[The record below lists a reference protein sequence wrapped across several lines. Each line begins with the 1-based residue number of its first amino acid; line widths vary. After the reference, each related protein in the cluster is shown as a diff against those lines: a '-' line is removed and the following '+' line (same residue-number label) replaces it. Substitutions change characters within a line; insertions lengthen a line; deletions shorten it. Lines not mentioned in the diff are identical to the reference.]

1 MSVSPSTSTLLLLL
15 FFFSCFISSLQT
27 FSHILFFVFC
37 LYSSLPG
44 KHVYIQ
50 ADSLNCVTFFV
61 PFIHFSLYGL
71 CPQYYFSSTFSLA
84 LCSLTTSSSPR
95 ALSPPI
101 LLASTPKSFSI
112 SFLLLFL
119 LHILLSASYQFI
131 LFLNT
136 VSSHSSSAFPL
147 SHSPSVRPLFSH
159 SFLSPSFLSVD
170 HWKADCGRCIFL
182 TLIYDQAR
190 EREKER
196 RAEKQWVR
204 KGDDQMHSSL
214 LPYTHYNISGD
225 SYTHTCLQS

>member
-1 MSVSPSTSTLLLLL
+1 MASCSGLGGECLSKHFHPPPPSL
-15 FFFSCFISSLQT
+15 FFFLFYFLLTNI
-27 FSHILFFVFC
+27 FSHFILRFLFIFFFTRKAR
-37 LYSSLPG
+37 LYSSRFTQLC
-44 KHVYIQ
+44 Y
-50 ADSLNCVTFFV
+50 FFV

-190 EREKER
+190 EREKE
-196 RAEKQWVR
+196 KD
-204 KGDDQMHSSL
+204 KG
-214 LPYTHYNISGD
+214 
-225 SYTHTCLQS
+225 